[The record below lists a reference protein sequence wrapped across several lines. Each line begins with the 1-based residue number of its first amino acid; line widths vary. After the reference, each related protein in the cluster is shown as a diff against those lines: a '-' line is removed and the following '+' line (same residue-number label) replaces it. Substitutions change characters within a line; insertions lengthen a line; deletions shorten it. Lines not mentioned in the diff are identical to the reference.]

1 MTRQS
6 FHESKSVNES
16 NFMREAKARQFVH
29 LRYNLD
35 KSHILG
41 ASIMQS
47 RRIIISVAGVALF
60 LLAGIT
66 AMFVLP
72 SGSPNT
78 PAKNQPKSSAKS
90 APEISESSSANQEI
104 PQESP
109 KPAEHKEWYVYVT
122 GEVKNQGLY
131 AVSPDSRVFQAID
144 AAGGFTRKADKA
156 SLNLAAHLVDEAH
169 IHVHAKGSPNSGT
182 SPQHVTP
189 ETVRVPGYAQSS
201 TRTNT
206 GLINVNSANFH
217 ELQRING
224 VGPAIAQRIIDYR
237 NSHGAF
243 ARIEDLR
250 NVKGIGQARLEQIRP
265 QITLQGGSIYNAG
278 TAYSKKSQVS
288 SVNTNLIDINH
299 ASQSELQRISGVG
312 PAIAKRII
320 EYRKSHG
327 SFSRVEDL
335 LNVRGIGAAKL
346 NQIRS
351 QVVIR

>member
-72 SGSPNT
+72 SGSPNQ
-78 PAKNQPKSSAKS
+78 PAKNQPQTSKNQPAQN
-90 APEISESSSANQEI
+90 SESSSEHQQI

-109 KPAEHKEWYVYVT
+109 KPAERKEWYVYVT
-122 GEVKNQGLY
+122 GEVQNQGLY

-144 AAGGFTRKADKA
+144 AAGGFTRKADRA

-169 IHVHAKGSPNSGT
+169 IHVPAKGSPISGT
-182 SPQHVTP
+182 APQHATP

-265 QITLQGGSIYNAG
+265 QITLQGGTAYNAG
-278 TAYSKKSQVS
+278 TTYTQKSQVS
-288 SVNTNLIDINH
+288 SGNSSLIDINH

-312 PAIAKRII
+312 PATAKRII
-320 EYRKSHG
+320 EYRNSHG
-327 SFSRVEDL
+327 AFSRVEDL

>member
-1 MTRQS
+1 
-6 FHESKSVNES
+6 
-16 NFMREAKARQFVH
+16 
-29 LRYNLD
+29 
-35 KSHILG
+35 
-41 ASIMQS
+41 MQS
-47 RRIIISVAGVALF
+47 RRIIVSVAGVLLF
-60 LLAGIT
+60 LLAGGI
-66 AMFVLP
+66 AMFVVP
-72 SGSPNT
+72 SDSPNP
-78 PAKNQPKSSAKS
+78 PAKNQPSAS
-90 APEISESSSANQEI
+90 ANQPPQKSESSALQHTYPQNSSSPINPQIA
-104 PQESP
+104 QESP
-109 KPAEHKEWYVYVT
+109 IPPEPKVWYVYVT
-122 GEVKNQGLY
+122 GEVQNQGLY

-169 IHVHAKGSPNSGT
+169 IHVPAKGSQNSGT
-182 SPQHVTP
+182 SPQHATP

-206 GLINVNSANFH
+206 GLINVNSANLQ

-265 QITLQGGSIYNAG
+265 QITLQGGTTYTSG
-278 TAYSKKSQVS
+278 TTYSQKSQVS

-312 PAIAKRII
+312 PATAKRII
-320 EYRKSHG
+320 EYRNSHG